1 MLIEIN
7 PATRIPRTFKRFCG
21 LMVQLLHKYS
31 ITASDSSVKLMKVI
45 KNPITDHLPAGQK
58 FVKLQFRGGNFVATF
73 GLNHISFTGFLVLN
87 RLNDAGLWIILYGE
101 NDDFY

>member
-1 MLIEIN
+1 
-7 PATRIPRTFKRFCG
+7 
-21 LMVQLLHKYS
+21 
-31 ITASDSSVKLMKVI
+31 MKVI

-87 RLNDAGLWIILYGE
+87 RLNAAGL
-101 NDDFY
+101 

>member
-45 KNPITDHLPAGQK
+45 KNPITDHLPAGQLSI
-58 FVKLQFRGGNFVATF
+58 VKLQFRGGNFVAIRINQIYRLF
-73 GLNHISFTGFLVLN
+73 SFKQ
-87 RLNDAGLWIILYGE
+87 A
-101 NDDFY
+101 